1 MISRQK
7 AKLVL
12 FGIILIC
19 VSHEIHLI
27 VSFLAH
33 SSAASQ
39 YCDGLR
45 GAFILYDPD
54 DPHKESYDVD
64 DGMLSELI

>member
-1 MISRQK
+1 MISRRR

-12 FGIILIC
+12 FGTTLIC
-19 VSHEIHLI
+19 VSHESPLT
-27 VSFLAH
+27 VSLLAH
-33 SSAASQ
+33 SLTASQ

-54 DPHKESYDVD
+54 DPHKKLYDID
-64 DGMLSELI
+64 DGTSP